1 VQNTSPDGASNGRR
15 VQSVPSWP
23 RASCTTTDAKT
34 VAYRRRAPHEPI
46 RGDET
51 GLYPAHTA
59 AELHRPTQVHS
70 KVSVVLWTPC
80 SGVEWRVF
88 EPTIR
93 VRRSGTTRKQ
103 PANLAVEGAEESLS
117 ILSDDTPP
125 VRPPLK
131 RCLTILIETC

>member
-1 VQNTSPDGASNGRR
+1 VLPTADVCRAFPRGHVLRAPRR
-15 VQSVPSWP
+15 TQ
-23 RASCTTTDAKT
+23 
-34 VAYRRRAPHEPI
+34 RRWLTGGEALPHEPI

-51 GLYPAHTA
+51 GLFPAHTA

-70 KVSVVLWTPC
+70 KVSVVQWTPC

-131 RCLTILIETC
+131 RC